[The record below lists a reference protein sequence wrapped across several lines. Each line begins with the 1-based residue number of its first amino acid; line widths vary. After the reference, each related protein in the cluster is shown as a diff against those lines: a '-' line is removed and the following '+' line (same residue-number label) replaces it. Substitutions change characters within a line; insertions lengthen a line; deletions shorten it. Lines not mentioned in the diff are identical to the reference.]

1 MEKSQLTQDQLPEEI
16 QKWLRDFWIE
26 EKDHYREERVEGR
39 LYFKLSFSNQ
49 WVNGRNTKVLN
60 LLVFSQK
67 KLKSG
72 KYGVPYD
79 ECVNSNHIFR
89 IADNEDRRII
99 AELRLGASEETPA
112 AIHNDRLLHWL
123 VSSKRCFINNDKDH
137 SVAYK
142 KTPPK
147 ANEAITYGDT
157 IPAKFEWRAIADGS
171 QKLELVTGREDLQYV
186 ALDSFWY
193 IDKANNKIGIVETD
207 LPIYQIKALL
217 KAPIIQAQQSH
228 TIKKFFRKNFP
239 SNEIIQ
245 PNIMVDNLQPYESLK
260 PVVVFNHTELD
271 GYYTYAHDYYF
282 GRYPTVNLYMDY
294 DGFRVNFTDPAE
306 LIYTTKNGK
315 SITYQ
320 RNKTQEKA
328 FIKEL
333 FNYAF
338 FPPLISS
345 EEYED
350 LEDDED
356 FPLFFEE
363 YEHNFRYLVNQLDR
377 YSTAQ
382 EYFDYK
388 ELMSKRIAL
397 AGWAA
402 EFISKEYTDIIE
414 TKDFDW
420 YSGFEEST
428 NDFFSLK
435 LGFDLEGDP
444 IDLMPIIIDLLHQYQ
459 AHQLLNADNNK
470 KYVVDL
476 ENGKRVSIPI
486 KRLKPMIQI
495 ITDLFDSKTL
505 KSKSELQVSRANAA
519 LILEMQKAQSAA
531 KLRWY
536 GSDKLKQLSRRLK
549 SIDKIRKVSPPK
561 KLNAELRSYQQYGL
575 NWLQFLR
582 SFQLGGV
589 LADDMGLGKTIQT
602 LAHLATEKQAK
613 RLNKPCLIVAPTSLM
628 SNWQNET
635 QKFTPDLSSLIYH
648 GDKRHSLVD
657 SFANYDLIFTTYE
670 LILRDKQMFL
680 ENEFYYV
687 VLDEAQRIKNVKAK
701 STQVIMQ
708 LKADHRL
715 CLTGTP
721 LENHMGE
728 LWSLFHFLMPGFLGD
743 MSTFKTLYKN
753 PIEQYDRDD
762 LKEKL
767 SQRIKPFLL
776 RRLKQD
782 VVEELPPKT
791 EITLPVALTKK
802 QRDVYESIRLTME
815 KKVRSAIS
823 SKGFKRSQIEILEAL
838 LRLRQTCCD
847 PRLLKMEDTQ
857 DCNSQKLEDLL
868 SLVETLTDE
877 NRKILLFSQ
886 FTSMLKLIED
896 ELKQRQLSYVKL
908 TGQTKNRT
916 EVIDKFQRGEAQI
929 FLISLKAGGVGL
941 NLTQADTVIHY
952 DPWWNPAVED
962 QATDRSHRIGQD
974 KPVFVYK
981 LIAKGT
987 VEETIQTLQQKKKK
1001 LIDSLFS
1008 TQKNAQLKLSEQEL
1022 KALFQPISSSV

>member
-1 MEKSQLTQDQLPEEI
+1 
-16 QKWLRDFWIE
+16 
-26 EKDHYREERVEGR
+26 
-39 LYFKLSFSNQ
+39 
-49 WVNGRNTKVLN
+49 
-60 LLVFSQK
+60 
-67 KLKSG
+67 
-72 KYGVPYD
+72 
-79 ECVNSNHIFR
+79 
-89 IADNEDRRII
+89 
-99 AELRLGASEETPA
+99 
-112 AIHNDRLLHWL
+112 
-123 VSSKRCFINNDKDH
+123 
-137 SVAYK
+137 
-142 KTPPK
+142 
-147 ANEAITYGDT
+147 
-157 IPAKFEWRAIADGS
+157 
-171 QKLELVTGREDLQYV
+171 
-186 ALDSFWY
+186 
-193 IDKANNKIGIVETD
+193 
-207 LPIYQIKALL
+207 
-217 KAPIIQAQQSH
+217 
-228 TIKKFFRKNFP
+228 
-239 SNEIIQ
+239 
-245 PNIMVDNLQPYESLK
+245 
-260 PVVVFNHTELD
+260 
-271 GYYTYAHDYYF
+271 
-282 GRYPTVNLYMDY
+282 
-294 DGFRVNFTDPAE
+294 
-306 LIYTTKNGK
+306 
-315 SITYQ
+315 
-320 RNKTQEKA
+320 
-328 FIKEL
+328 
-333 FNYAF
+333 
-338 FPPLISS
+338 
-345 EEYED
+345 
-350 LEDDED
+350 
-356 FPLFFEE
+356 
-363 YEHNFRYLVNQLDR
+363 
-377 YSTAQ
+377 
-382 EYFDYK
+382 
-388 ELMSKRIAL
+388 
-397 AGWAA
+397 
-402 EFISKEYTDIIE
+402 
-414 TKDFDW
+414 
-420 YSGFEEST
+420 
-428 NDFFSLK
+428 
-435 LGFDLEGDP
+435 
-444 IDLMPIIIDLLHQYQ
+444 
-459 AHQLLNADNNK
+459 
-470 KYVVDL
+470 
-476 ENGKRVSIPI
+476 
-486 KRLKPMIQI
+486 
-495 ITDLFDSKTL
+495 
-505 KSKSELQVSRANAA
+505 
-519 LILEMQKAQSAA
+519 
-531 KLRWY
+531 
-536 GSDKLKQLSRRLK
+536 
-549 SIDKIRKVSPPK
+549 
-561 KLNAELRSYQQYGL
+561 
-575 NWLQFLR
+575 
-582 SFQLGGV
+582 LGGV

-602 LAHLATEKQAK
+602 LAHLAIEKQAK
-613 RLNKPCLIVAPTSLM
+613 RLDKPCLIVAPTSLM

-635 QKFTPDLSSLIYH
+635 QKFTPDLCSLIYH

>member
-1 MEKSQLTQDQLPEEI
+1 
-16 QKWLRDFWIE
+16 
-26 EKDHYREERVEGR
+26 
-39 LYFKLSFSNQ
+39 
-49 WVNGRNTKVLN
+49 
-60 LLVFSQK
+60 
-67 KLKSG
+67 
-72 KYGVPYD
+72 
-79 ECVNSNHIFR
+79 
-89 IADNEDRRII
+89 
-99 AELRLGASEETPA
+99 
-112 AIHNDRLLHWL
+112 
-123 VSSKRCFINNDKDH
+123 
-137 SVAYK
+137 
-142 KTPPK
+142 
-147 ANEAITYGDT
+147 
-157 IPAKFEWRAIADGS
+157 
-171 QKLELVTGREDLQYV
+171 
-186 ALDSFWY
+186 
-193 IDKANNKIGIVETD
+193 
-207 LPIYQIKALL
+207 
-217 KAPIIQAQQSH
+217 
-228 TIKKFFRKNFP
+228 
-239 SNEIIQ
+239 
-245 PNIMVDNLQPYESLK
+245 
-260 PVVVFNHTELD
+260 
-271 GYYTYAHDYYF
+271 
-282 GRYPTVNLYMDY
+282 
-294 DGFRVNFTDPAE
+294 
-306 LIYTTKNGK
+306 
-315 SITYQ
+315 
-320 RNKTQEKA
+320 
-328 FIKEL
+328 
-333 FNYAF
+333 
-338 FPPLISS
+338 
-345 EEYED
+345 
-350 LEDDED
+350 
-356 FPLFFEE
+356 
-363 YEHNFRYLVNQLDR
+363 
-377 YSTAQ
+377 
-382 EYFDYK
+382 
-388 ELMSKRIAL
+388 
-397 AGWAA
+397 
-402 EFISKEYTDIIE
+402 
-414 TKDFDW
+414 
-420 YSGFEEST
+420 
-428 NDFFSLK
+428 
-435 LGFDLEGDP
+435 
-444 IDLMPIIIDLLHQYQ
+444 
-459 AHQLLNADNNK
+459 
-470 KYVVDL
+470 
-476 ENGKRVSIPI
+476 
-486 KRLKPMIQI
+486 
-495 ITDLFDSKTL
+495 
-505 KSKSELQVSRANAA
+505 
-519 LILEMQKAQSAA
+519 
-531 KLRWY
+531 
-536 GSDKLKQLSRRLK
+536 
-549 SIDKIRKVSPPK
+549 
-561 KLNAELRSYQQYGL
+561 
-575 NWLQFLR
+575 
-582 SFQLGGV
+582 
-589 LADDMGLGKTIQT
+589 
-602 LAHLATEKQAK
+602 
-613 RLNKPCLIVAPTSLM
+613 
-628 SNWQNET
+628 
-635 QKFTPDLSSLIYH
+635 
-648 GDKRHSLVD
+648 
-657 SFANYDLIFTTYE
+657 
-670 LILRDKQMFL
+670 
-680 ENEFYYV
+680 
-687 VLDEAQRIKNVKAK
+687 
-701 STQVIMQ
+701 MQ